1 MKTLDWIVLIGT
13 LSFIVIYGVW
23 KTRGS
28 KNIEGYLKGD
38 NTMKWWTIGLSI
50 MATQASAITFLSA
63 PGQAYDDGM
72 RFVQFY
78 FGLPIAMVI
87 LSITVVPIYHKL
99 KVYTAYEYLENRFD
113 LKTRVL
119 TAILFLTQRG
129 LAAGFTIFAP
139 SLILSTLLGWNIY
152 YTNLVIG
159 LMVIIYTVSGGTKAV
174 AQTQKY
180 QMGVILLGM
189 VAAGIL
195 VVKLMPEN
203 VGFVD
208 ALEIAGKTGR
218 LNVVDLEFDPTS
230 KYNIWSGLIGGGFL
244 ALSYFGTDQSQVAR
258 YLTGS
263 SIGQSRLG
271 LLFNGIIKIPM
282 QFFILLIGALVYVF
296 YIFQPAPLFFNNVI
310 EERTIQSEVG
320 AEYLDK
326 KERYDNINT
335 EKRQYA
341 IGYLEALDAGND
353 LEAKKKVEALQ
364 QADKKSKAVKKEALS
379 VIEKADPNA
388 DTNDTN
394 FIFLTFVINYL
405 PAGLV
410 GLIIAVIF
418 SASMSSTSSELNALA
433 STTIVDIYKRLYKK
447 NASERHYLNASKVF
461 TMFWGVY
468 AILFAMYAN
477 RLGTLIEAVN
487 KLGSLVYG
495 TILGVFLVAFYMKN
509 IKARETFIAAI
520 ISESIILLCFFFTDI
535 PFLWYNVIGSLIV
548 LIVAYLLKIL
558 RPDSNITSNN

>member
-1 MKTLDWIVLIGT
+1 
-13 LSFIVIYGVW
+13 
-23 KTRGS
+23 
-28 KNIEGYLKGD
+28 
-38 NTMKWWTIGLSI
+38 
-50 MATQASAITFLSA
+50 
-63 PGQAYDDGM
+63 
-72 RFVQFY
+72 
-78 FGLPIAMVI
+78 
-87 LSITVVPIYHKL
+87 
-99 KVYTAYEYLENRFD
+99 
-113 LKTRVL
+113 
-119 TAILFLTQRG
+119 
-129 LAAGFTIFAP
+129 
-139 SLILSTLLGWNIY
+139 
-152 YTNLVIG
+152 
-159 LMVIIYTVSGGTKAV
+159 
-174 AQTQKY
+174 
-180 QMGVILLGM
+180 
-189 VAAGIL
+189 
-195 VVKLMPEN
+195 
-203 VGFVD
+203 
-208 ALEIAGKTGR
+208 
-218 LNVVDLEFDPTS
+218 
-230 KYNIWSGLIGGGFL
+230 
-244 ALSYFGTDQSQVAR
+244 
-258 YLTGS
+258 
-263 SIGQSRLG
+263 
-271 LLFNGIIKIPM
+271 
-282 QFFILLIGALVYVF
+282 
-296 YIFQPAPLFFNNVI
+296 
-310 EERTIQSEVG
+310 
-320 AEYLDK
+320 
-326 KERYDNINT
+326 
-335 EKRQYA
+335 
-341 IGYLEALDAGND
+341 
-353 LEAKKKVEALQ
+353 
-364 QADKKSKAVKKEALS
+364 

-558 RPDSNITSNN
+558 RPDSNISSNN

>member
-341 IGYLEALDAGND
+341 IGYLEALDEGND
-353 LEAKKKVEALQ
+353 LEAKKKVQALQ